1 MFSSA
6 RLSNTPPS
14 ARQLLLRHRVRLQLL
29 AGTQLPGGGASRPV
43 LLGTL
48 HRPAVHGDLRGQNQ
62 SHGGGKS
69 QVCRVHFHSSFF
81 FLYALFIVFCS
92 RNYNIHTLS
101 KPPAWNSINCNQLTI
116 HHRMAL
122 QIKHFCC
129 AREVFSTSY
138 CKGFSKRTQI
148 F

>member
-6 RLSNTPPS
+6 RLSDTPPS
-14 ARQLLLRHRVRLQLL
+14 HRQLLLRHRVRLQLL
-29 AGTQLPGGGASRPV
+29 AGTQLPGGGASRSV

-62 SHGGGKS
+62 SHRGGKS
-69 QVCRVHFHSSFF
+69 QVRRVQFH
-81 FLYALFIVFCS
+81 ALFIVFCS

-101 KPPAWNSINCNQLTI
+101 KPPAGKLINSNQLTI
-116 HHRMAL
+116 HQRMAL
-122 QIKHFCC
+122 QIKHCCC